1 MLSVTLTFLGMNPSI
16 KRSSYFISISLLHM
30 KYIGKKKII
39 IKSFMAQKK
48 AGFMATGS
56 D

>member
-1 MLSVTLTFLGMNPSI
+1 MLSVTLTFLGMDP
-16 KRSSYFISISLLHM
+16 SSYFISISLLHI